1 MRKFALRTLPFVVA
15 CGIALYMVPW
25 VLSLAQ
31 YRDTQTYLYDH
42 AIALAS
48 SKDQAEVAQAPEAFT
63 QAYKVFMSQREKAV
77 SWSARYLLP
86 SGDQEQAALAMFH
99 IGNMLM
105 AANKPKEA
113 LGAYVESLRLNS
125 GQRMLLGVS
134 ARDDSSHQYGR
145 DFCVALNDK
154 VGHFRPVS
162 TDDCQLARLE
172 KQADDTRNNLLAL
185 LSKNPELAKML
196 ANPGELGPPGG
207 KGPAQPG
214 NGDQKDGMPVGPNAG
229 EHNNDAI

>member
-15 CGIALYMVPW
+15 WGLALYMVPW

-31 YRDTQTYLYDH
+31 YRDTQTYLYDQ
-42 AIALAS
+42 AIAMAS
-48 SKDQAEVAQAPEAFT
+48 SEDPAAQAQAPEAFM
-63 QAYKVFMSQREKAV
+63 QAYKVFMSQREKSV

-86 SGDQEQAALAMFH
+86 AGDQEQAALALFH

-105 AANKPKEA
+105 AANKPKDA

-134 ARDDSSHQYGR
+134 ARDDTSHQYGR

-154 VGHFRPVS
+154 VAQMRPVT

-207 KGPAQPG
+207 RGPAQPG
-214 NGDQKDGMPVGPNAG
+214 NGEQKDGMPVGPNAG